1 VSLVLLPGML
11 CDWAYWHEQE
21 VALADIC
28 DVLIPSYGELNT
40 ITAMA
45 EHVLARAA
53 ARFVVCGH
61 SMGGRIV
68 LEIYRLAP
76 ERVLGIGLFGTAYR
90 APESDAEREGELQRL
105 SAQADRAEEL
115 GMRAFGHEWAL
126 RLLPAQRRGDEAL
139 VAAITEMVARQSPA
153 IIRAQAHAGATRRE
167 YSDLLPQ
174 IRVPAFIGAG
184 ALDVL
189 RELGPHQEMAAAI
202 PNARLVVIPAA
213 GHMMS
218 MERPR
223 ETSAAIRSWLSETV
237 LTAAERRDSPPSQ

>member
-1 VSLVLLPGML
+1 MTTCAGTKIPLVLLPGML
-11 CDWAYWHEQE
+11 CDWAYWHAQQE
-21 VALADIC
+21 ALEDIC
-28 DVLIPSYGELNT
+28 DVLIPNYGELDS

-76 ERVLGIGLFGTAYR
+76 ERVLGLGLFGTAYR
-90 APESDAEREGELQRL
+90 APDSNEERERELQQL
-105 SAQADRAEEL
+105 SAQADRAEAL

-126 RLLPAQRRGDEAL
+126 RLLPAERRGDDVL

-153 IIRAQAHAGATRRE
+153 IIRAQSHAGATRRE
-167 YSDLLPQ
+167 YRDLLPR
-174 IRVPAFIGAG
+174 IRRPALICAG

-189 RELGPHQEMAAAI
+189 RSIGPHQEMAAAI

-218 MERPR
+218 MERPC
-223 ETSAAIRSWLSETV
+223 ETSAEIRSWLNETM
-237 LTAAERRDSPPSQ
+237 PW